1 MSPRSRGPGAY
12 VRRIAGTGP
21 PRPITGPIAAAGI
34 GPIHDVPVRSAPH
47 KRGKGVLT
55 RGEGGKHSTRARDLK
70 FRVPTFP
77 IWELGLYREPE

>member
-34 GPIHDVPVRSAPH
+34 GPIHDVPVRSAPR
-47 KRGKGVLT
+47 KRGKGVLR
-55 RGEGGKHSTRARDLK
+55 RGEGASALRGPETVRPEVSRAN
-70 FRVPTFP
+70 
-77 IWELGLYREPE
+77 ISHLGGGSLS